1 MSPNTI
7 RYPECRGAVF
17 RPSYAD
23 DGSYDDIPSNSRLL
37 SEPTQN
43 LRLERVHGYHGSG
56 FYPITDNNAYFLGDN
71 HLTHGAKK
79 SGGRA
84 GRGET
89 AGAGAGEGLH
99 EGQNAGG
106 QNRGNGDEFFEVVY
120 PIAALVVMQRF
131 RCDPGQ
137 ASPSGGGE
145 TGGDEENEESRQ
157 RFFDG
162 HDDDVTAIAVHPGG
176 VVVAS
181 GQVRRRRYRSIR
193 LQHIMGVICRRD

>member
-1 MSPNTI
+1 M
-7 RYPECRGAVF
+7 F

-23 DGSYDDIPSNSRLL
+23 DGSYEDIPSNSRLL

-71 HLTHGAKK
+71 HPTHGAKK

-84 GRGET
+84 GLGET
-89 AGAGAGEGLH
+89 AGAGSGGGPH
-99 EGQNAGG
+99 EVQ
-106 QNRGNGDEFFEVVY
+106 DEFFEVVY

-131 RCDPGQ
+131 PCNPGQ
-137 ASPSGGGE
+137 ASPSRGDA
-145 TGGDEENEESRQ
+145 TGGDDENEESRQ

-181 GQVRRRRYRSIR
+181 GQVWRRYRSFR
-193 LQHIMGVICRRD
+193 LQHIIMDAICRRD